1 MDRRDLKQTIVR
13 GGTKLSGRNIN
24 LENVSKVLRT
34 GVSDKRRTDG
44 REFVVDFLMDY
55 YYLLE
60 ASEVHAKVR
69 G

>member
-1 MDRRDLKQTIVR
+1 MTDRGEVQ
-13 GGTKLSGRNIN
+13 LSGRKVN

-34 GVSDKRRTDG
+34 SASDRRETDG

>member
-1 MDRRDLKQTIVR
+1 MTVR
-13 GGTKLSGRNIN
+13 GGVKLSGRKVN
-24 LENVSKVLRT
+24 LENVNKVLRT
-34 GVSDKRRTDG
+34 SASDRRETDG

>member
-1 MDRRDLKQTIVR
+1 M
-13 GGTKLSGRNIN
+13 KLSGRKVN
-24 LENVSKVLRT
+24 LENVNKVLRT
-34 GVSDKRRTDG
+34 SASDRRETDG

>member
-1 MDRRDLKQTIVR
+1 MKQTIVR

-44 REFVVDFLMDY
+44 REFVVDSLINWRPEKCIQKWRNMVKF
-55 YYLLE
+55 
-60 ASEVHAKVR
+60 
-69 G
+69 